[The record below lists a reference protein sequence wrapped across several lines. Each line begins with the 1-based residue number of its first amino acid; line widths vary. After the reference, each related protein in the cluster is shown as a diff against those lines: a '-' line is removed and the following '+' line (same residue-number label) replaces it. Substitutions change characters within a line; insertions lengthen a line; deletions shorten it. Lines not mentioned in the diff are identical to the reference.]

1 METIGFLAA
10 FCTTISFLP
19 QVIRTIRTRNTLG
32 ISLGMYS
39 IFVVG
44 IVLWLAYGILIN
56 DLPMILANSVTF
68 VLASIILSMKIIDV
82 VKGNR

>member
-82 VKGNR
+82 VKGEK